1 MAGNKGEVTPQLLT
15 VLKTFTNAVLQSGNI
30 QAIDVST
37 SDYDPGKSFSL
48 LAGTEGALTIVDSVN
63 VDEKVIPVQ
72 VGYNPVKLTKIIC
85 DTGTNVADD
94 LWALF

>member
-1 MAGNKGEVTPQLLT
+1 MAGKKGEITPQLLT
-15 VLKTFTNAVLQSGNI
+15 IIQKFADAILQSGNI

-48 LAGTEGALTIVDSVN
+48 LAGTEGALTIVDSFSS
-63 VDEKVIPVQ
+63 DEKVIPVQ
-72 VGYNPVKLTKIIC
+72 AGYNPIKLTKVVS
-85 DTGTNVADD
+85 DTGANVADD